1 MTRIVLAAWVLV
13 LAMAGAAAAA
23 SVVPPDIAQRAATAG
38 AVRVIVQMAAPV
50 VPQGA
55 PDEHAALTA
64 QVQAVGAMQN
74 HVLGRL
80 AGVAHR
86 SLRQYATLPALALE
100 GGADLLQELDRLGGL
115 VISVEEDRL
124 HRPTLSQSG
133 PLVQAPSAW
142 AAGLDG
148 TGKVIAVLDTGVD
161 KTHPFLA
168 GKVVEEACFSG
179 NASCPNGQTSQSGFN
194 AGIPCTYASG
204 CFHGTFVAGVAAG
217 AGSGIARGAQL
228 MAIQVFSRFTGAS
241 CAGDEDP
248 CTRAFTSD
256 ILAGLDRV
264 NLLKASRSFAAA
276 NLSLGGGFFS
286 NQASCDAAN
295 VSMKATIDV
304 LRASGIATVIA
315 SGNEAFTNGLAS
327 PACISTAISVG
338 STGDGSGGATTD
350 VVSSFSN
357 SASFLSLLAPGAN
370 ITSSTPGGGF
380 GTAQGT
386 SFSAPHV
393 AGAWAILR
401 QFKPTA
407 SVSEILSVLQATGL
421 SVNDVRNGI
430 VKRRIRIFSALS
442 QMMATG
448 GRISIDSPAAGATLP
463 QSFVVAGWALDLAA
477 TSGTGVDT
485 VHVYAVTSGGSS
497 IFLGVATYG
506 NARPDVAA
514 AFGGQFINSGFGLSV
529 GGLAPGS
536 YTLRAFARSTV
547 TGGFTIIANK
557 AITVANGAR
566 MSVDTPAPGSAP
578 PKQPFLVAGWAL
590 DLGASSGTGV
600 GAVHVYAA
608 PAGGGAPIFLGVAS
622 YGAARPDIG
631 AIFGAQFTNSGYG
644 IFVGGLSPGS
654 YVLQVFALSTVT
666 GTFNNVKAV
675 PITILATG
683 RIAVD
688 TPSPGA
694 TTGQP
699 FVIAGWAL
707 DLAAASGS
715 GVTAVH
721 VYALPLAGGPM
732 RFVGVAAYG
741 TPRPDLAAIFGAQFT
756 NSGYVLSASGLPS
769 GSYQLQVFALSSVT
783 GSFSIVQVVNVTVL
797 P

>member
-1 MTRIVLAAWVLV
+1 
-13 LAMAGAAAAA
+13 
-23 SVVPPDIAQRAATAG
+23 
-38 AVRVIVQMAAPV
+38 
-50 VPQGA
+50 
-55 PDEHAALTA
+55 
-64 QVQAVGAMQN
+64 
-74 HVLGRL
+74 
-80 AGVAHR
+80 
-86 SLRQYATLPALALE
+86 
-100 GGADLLQELDRLGGL
+100 
-115 VISVEEDRL
+115 
-124 HRPTLSQSG
+124 
-133 PLVQAPSAW
+133 
-142 AAGLDG
+142 
-148 TGKVIAVLDTGVD
+148 VD

-217 AGSGIARGAQL
+217 AGSGIARGAQI

-248 CTRAFTSD
+248 CVRAFTSD

-286 NQASCDAAN
+286 NQASCDGSN
-295 VSMKATIDV
+295 VAMKATIDS
-304 LRASGIATVIA
+304 LRASGIATVVA
-315 SGNEAFTNGLAS
+315 SGNEAFTNGLSS

-370 ITSSTPGGGF
+370 ITSSIPGGGF
-380 GTAQGT
+380 ATGQGT

-407 SVSEILSVLQATGL
+407 SVSEILSVLQATG
-421 SVNDVRNGI
+421 VPVTDFRNGL
-430 VKRRIRIFSALS
+430 VKRRIRIFNALN
-442 QMMATG
+442 QMAANG
-448 GRISIDSPAAGATLP
+448 GRISIDSPANTSVP
-463 QSFVVAGWALDLAA
+463 PSFAVAGWALDLGA
-477 TSGTGVDT
+477 TSGSGVDT

-497 IFLGVATYG
+497 IFLGAATYG

-514 AFGGQFINSGFGLSV
+514 TFGGQFVNSGFGLSV

-566 MSVDTPAPGSAP
+566 MNVDTPAPGSTPAQ
-578 PKQPFLVAGWAL
+578 QPFLVAGWAL
-590 DLGASSGTGV
+590 DLGAASGPGV

-608 PAGGGAPIFLGVAS
+608 PAGGGAASFLGVAT
-622 YGAARPDIG
+622 YGTPRPDIG
-631 AIFGAQFTNSGYG
+631 SIFGAQFANSGYVLS
-644 IFVGGLSPGS
+644 VGGLAPGS

-666 GTFNNVKAV
+666 GTFNNVRAV

-694 TTGQP
+694 VTGQP
-699 FVIAGWAL
+699 FLIAGWAL
-707 DLAAASGS
+707 DLGAASGS
-715 GVTAVH
+715 GVNAVH

-732 RFVGVAAYG
+732 QFVGVAAYG
-741 TPRPDLAAIFGAQFT
+741 TPRPDLGAIFGARFA
-756 NSGYVLSASGLPS
+756 NSGYVLTASGLGP
-769 GSYQLQVFALSSVT
+769 GPYQLQVFALSAVT
-783 GSFSIVQVVNVTVL
+783 GSFSIVQVVNVNVVL